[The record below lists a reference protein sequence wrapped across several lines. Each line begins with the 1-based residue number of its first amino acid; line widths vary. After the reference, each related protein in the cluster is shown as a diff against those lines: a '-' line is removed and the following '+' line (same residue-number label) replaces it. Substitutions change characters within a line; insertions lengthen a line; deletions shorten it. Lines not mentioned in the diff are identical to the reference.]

1 MFWSLGVRSRRV
13 SGHTD
18 EVIEDPLAA
27 VAVITTAA
35 IVCQWLG
42 TRLNVPSVLFLLVAG
57 VSLSPVLDP
66 DEIFGELLFVG
77 VGLGVAILLFEGGAG
92 LNWSKLQRGRTTVIR
107 LVTVGALISWVIGS
121 VTALALLDID
131 SSIAVLMGAI
141 LIVSGPT
148 VIMPLLRVVRPREP
162 AGSILQWEGI
172 LIDPVGAGLAI
183 VVLDAIVSDRSW
195 GSILGRVMTTF
206 GAGLAVGAAVA
217 YVVLTLLRHHLIPD
231 QLHVP
236 VTLAAVIGAYA
247 AANELRPEAGLIAV
261 TLLGMAFA
269 NQRSV
274 PASHITEFNENLG
287 STVLGVLF
295 IVLGA
300 RVEVGD
306 VVEHLPVSLAL
317 SLVLVVIAR
326 PLTVLASTVGTEVHG
341 RDRRFLMSLA
351 PRGVVAAA
359 VASLFA
365 LELEHHEMEPGPLVP
380 VVFSVVMITVAL
392 AGTTARFWA
401 HRFRVAQ
408 PTPKGVAIIGG
419 GTFGFELAD
428 ALGALNVPTLH
439 VGLSDDEALQA
450 AERGQLSYMGRLD
463 TGDFD
468 QTVKA
473 VGIASAVALSGTDHL
488 DAYVTQRLGHL
499 IGSANVF
506 GLATG
511 RGASDPSVDHG
522 APPRLVLPRE
532 VDADRLRAL
541 SHAGAHIRTVTGPQ
555 PVSEDWTTICVVD
568 ADNNT
573 SLSAT
578 GENARP
584 TDSVIQ
590 LDISLVRKE
599 AL

>member
-1 MFWSLGVRSRRV
+1 M
-13 SGHTD
+13 
-18 EVIEDPLAA
+18 VIEDPLAA

-35 IVCQWLG
+35 IICQWIG
-42 TRLNVPSVLFLLVAG
+42 NRLNVPSVLFLLVAG

-92 LNWSKLQRGRTTVIR
+92 LDWSKLQRGRTAVIR
-107 LVTVGALISWVIGS
+107 VVTLGALIAWAIGS
-121 VTALALLDID
+121 FTASLLLDID
-131 SSIAVLMGAI
+131 NSIAILMGAI

-148 VIMPLLRVVRPREP
+148 VIMPLLKVVRPREP
-162 AGSILQWEGI
+162 AASVLQWEGI
-172 LIDPVGAGLAI
+172 LIDPIGAGLAI
-183 VVLDAIVSDRSW
+183 VVLDAIISERSW
-195 GSILGRVMTTF
+195 ASIVVRVLTTF
-206 GAGLAVGAAVA
+206 GAGIAVGAAIA
-217 YVVLTLLRHHLIPD
+217 VLVLAVLRRHLIAD

-247 AANELRPEAGLIAV
+247 LSNALRPEAGLIAV

-274 PASHITEFNENLG
+274 PASHINEFNENLG

-300 RVEVGD
+300 RVQIDD
-306 VVEHLPVSLAL
+306 VLEYLPVSLVL
-317 SLVLVVIAR
+317 SLVLIVIAR
-326 PLTVLASTVGTEVHG
+326 PLTILASTIGTEVHG
-341 RDRRFLMSLA
+341 RDRWFLMSLA

-359 VASLFA
+359 VASLFG
-365 LELEHHEMEPGPLVP
+365 LELAHHDTDPGPLVP
-380 VVFSVVMITVAL
+380 VVFTVVMITVAI

-419 GTFGFELAD
+419 GKFGFELAD
-428 ALGALNVPTLH
+428 ALGRLNVPTLH
-439 VGLSDDEALQA
+439 VGLSEDEGFQA

-468 QTVKA
+468 QTVQG

-488 DAYVTQRLGHL
+488 DAYVTQRIGHL
-499 IGSANVF
+499 IGSSNVF

-511 RGASDPSVDHG
+511 RGTTDPSINHG
-522 APPRLVLPRE
+522 APPRLVLPVE

-541 SHAGAHIRTVTGPQ
+541 SEAGAHIRTAVGRQ
-555 PVSEDWTTICVVD
+555 SLDEDWTTICVVNSD
-568 ADNNT
+568 GDVSFN
-573 SLSAT
+573 AT
-578 GENARP
+578 GETAS
-584 TDSVIQ
+584 DDDAVIQ
-590 LDISLVRKE
+590 LDISLLRKE
-599 AL
+599 SL

>member
-1 MFWSLGVRSRRV
+1 
-13 SGHTD
+13 
-18 EVIEDPLAA
+18 VIEDPLAA
-27 VAVITTAA
+27 VAVITSAA
-35 IVCQWLG
+35 IVCQWIG
-42 TRLNVPSVLFLLVAG
+42 NRLNVPSVLFLLIAG
-57 VSLSPVLDP
+57 VSLSAVLDP

-92 LNWSKLQRGRTTVIR
+92 LNWSKLQRGRTAVIR
-107 LVTVGALISWVIGS
+107 LVTIGALIAWAIGAT
-121 VTALALLDID
+121 TAALLLDVDASVAI
-131 SSIAVLMGAI
+131 LMGAI

-148 VIMPLLRVVRPREP
+148 VVMPLLRVVRPREP

-183 VVLDAIVSDRSW
+183 VVLDAIISDRSW
-195 GSILGRVMTTF
+195 SSIIVRILTTF
-206 GAGLAVGAAVA
+206 GAGVLVGGAIAV
-217 YVVLTLLRHHLIPD
+217 VVLALLRRHLIAD

-236 VTLAAVIGAYA
+236 LTLAAVIGSYA
-247 AANELRPEAGLIAV
+247 LANELRPEAGLIAV

-274 PASHITEFNENLG
+274 PASHIQEFNENLG

-300 RVEVGD
+300 RVEIDD
-306 VVEHLPVSLAL
+306 VLEYLPQSIVL
-317 SLVLVVIAR
+317 SLVLAVIAR
-326 PLTVLASTVGTEVHG
+326 PLTILSATVRTEVQN
-341 RDRRFLMSLA
+341 RDRFFLMSLA

-365 LELEHHEMEPGPLVP
+365 LELRHHDVDPGPLVP
-380 VVFSVVMITVAL
+380 VVFTVVTLTVAL

-419 GTFGFELAD
+419 GQFGFELAS
-428 ALGALNVPTLH
+428 ALGELQVPTLH

-468 QTVKA
+468 QTIKA

-499 IGSANVF
+499 IGSSNVF

-511 RGASDPSVDHG
+511 RGKSDASLDHG
-522 APPRLVLPRE
+522 APPRLVLPEE

-541 SHAGAHIRTVTGPQ
+541 SEAGAHIRTTTGPQ
-555 PVSEDWTTICVVD
+555 AISDDWTTICVVD
-568 ADNNT
+568 AAGNVSFN
-573 SLSAT
+573 AT
-578 GENARP
+578 GENAAS
-584 TDSVIQ
+584 DAAVIQ